1 MINCEALAREARL
14 MEAAGE
20 SHRLRPFLQE
30 AMEAGDLTPNE
41 FSLREGYEE
50 LVPGG
55 RQEIRSWQRNQEFAA
70 RENSAVRRELF
81 MNVNS
86 MLVSAETM
94 AGFNDITFIGD
105 QLVSTR
111 PSTMIDGEKIAG
123 TTRIGA
129 TSEEIGEGQPYG
141 ASGFSEDWIQ
151 TPEMRKRGTK
161 IGLTK
166 ELVIGDKTGQ
176 LFDRC
181 RDVGYGIRYD
191 KEIRILDMVLGMVPG
206 VYKRK
211 NNTAVDV
218 YGDNSG
224 DHNWDNLLSGNGL
237 VDWTDIEA
245 ATLQYE
251 ALTDPNTGLLISVT
265 PDTVIVPSALKLRAR
280 HILGAESVDFVDN
293 QANAATYRT
302 RSRNLVD
309 SYNIISSPLV
319 ASRTSSATTW
329 FMGAPKRAFRYLEAW
344 PLTVVQAP
352 AGHPA
357 DFDQDIVAQWKASEM
372 GVAACIEPRYMLKL
386 TT

>member
-1 MINCEALAREARL
+1 MINMEALARESRL
-14 MEAAGE
+14 MNAAGE
-20 SHRLRPFLQE
+20 GQRLRPFLQSV
-30 AMEAGDLTPNE
+30 MESGDLSPNE
-41 FSLREGYEE
+41 FSVREGYEE

-55 RQEIRSWQRNQEFAA
+55 RQEIRCWQRNQEFAA

-81 MNVNS
+81 MNING
-86 MLVSAETM
+86 MLVAAETL
-94 AGFNDITFIGD
+94 AGYNDITFIGD
-105 QLVSTR
+105 QLVTTR
-111 PSTMIDGEKIAG
+111 TSTMLDGEKIAG

-166 ELVIGDKTGQ
+166 EVIIGDKTGQ

-191 KEIRILDMVLGMVPG
+191 KEIRIIDMVLGLVPG
-206 VYKRK
+206 AYKRK
-211 NNTAVDV
+211 NNTAVNV

-224 DHNWDNLLSGNGL
+224 DHNWDNLLASTAL

-245 ATLQYE
+245 AELQFE
-251 ALTDPNTGLLISVT
+251 SLTDPNTGLLISVN
-265 PDTVIVPSALKLRAR
+265 PDTMIVPTALRMRAR
-280 HILGAESVDFVDN
+280 HILGAESVEFVDN

-302 RSRNLVD
+302 KSANLVNP
-309 SYNIISSPLV
+309 YKLITSPLI
-319 ASRTSSATTW
+319 ASRQSSSSTW

-357 DFDQDIVAQWKASEM
+357 DFEQDIVAQWKASEM
-372 GVAACIEPRYMLKL
+372 GVVACIEPRYMLKM
-386 TT
+386 TA